1 MAFYAFKIFCDNIW
15 KRTNQT
21 TPLPRD
27 RLKDLAQMV
36 LRRNKEKDRMINF
49 EVDQNPR
56 GPHISLMIDTDRK
69 TKYDMILQEKT
80 INSFKRV
87 YANVAVSLDGMMNFK
102 DNYKD
107 SITVSV
113 TAHEIQE
120 IRARLGLESQD
131 FNAHIT
137 LLKRA
142 KKRFNKR
149 S

>member
-1 MAFYAFKIFCDNIW
+1 
-15 KRTNQT
+15 
-21 TPLPRD
+21 
-27 RLKDLAQMV
+27 MV
-36 LRRNKEKDRMINF
+36 KL
-49 EVDQNPR
+49 
-56 GPHISLMIDTDRK
+56 SK
-69 TKYDMILQEKT
+69 TWWNWAKYDMILQEKT
-80 INSFKRV
+80 INSFKWV

-120 IRARLGLESQD
+120 IRARLGLESED
-131 FNAHIT
+131 FNTHIT
-137 LLKRA
+137 LLKRP

>member
-1 MAFYAFKIFCDNIW
+1 
-15 KRTNQT
+15 
-21 TPLPRD
+21 
-27 RLKDLAQMV
+27 
-36 LRRNKEKDRMINF
+36 
-49 EVDQNPR
+49 
-56 GPHISLMIDTDRK
+56 
-69 TKYDMILQEKT
+69 MILQEKT

-113 TAHEIQE
+113 TAREIQE
-120 IRARLGLESQD
+120 IRARLGLVLED
-131 FNAHIT
+131 FNAHLT
-137 LLKRA
+137 LLKRP